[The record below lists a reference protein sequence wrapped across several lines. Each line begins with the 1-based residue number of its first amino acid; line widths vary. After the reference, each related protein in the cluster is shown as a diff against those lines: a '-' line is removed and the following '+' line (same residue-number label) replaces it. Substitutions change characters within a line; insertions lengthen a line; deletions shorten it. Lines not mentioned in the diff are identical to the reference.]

1 MVPRSEAARG
11 LEFARDA
18 PERAVVQIQVDGDWQ
33 AHSWNLRTGS
43 VVTATDGAATAAR
56 ISPDGQWLWWFD
68 DATQLW
74 WRTPFGS
81 SPRGRRER
89 PLRLHPSPDVDVA
102 VGGDGT
108 ALVSRPAPTTG
119 RLLSLLPVGRVRAG
133 AEPAFLG
140 SFSGIRSFHR
150 SLDDGLLA
158 VDTGEEIYVCSA
170 YTGQVIS
177 VERTGGE
184 WAAAGFAADG
194 AVVLTRARAGED
206 RDTAPVIGAQLW
218 HPRSALRRTLPFG
231 EVHHA
236 RLTLAYRGAGAL
248 LEAWEPAETGSADG
262 GRVCVYSLAFD
273 GSLPTR
279 IGPTIGSIQSGS
291 AVGGPGGAAYAIWHA
306 PDAPARLVNLTK
318 SEANLDPAAS
328 AHRQYRPVV
337 GGYGDEGPGR

>member
-11 LEFARDA
+11 LEFARDT
-18 PERAVVQIQVDGDWQ
+18 PERAVVQIRVNGDWQ

-68 DATQLW
+68 EATHLW
-74 WRTPFGS
+74 WRSPFGS

-89 PLRLHPSPDVDVA
+89 PLRLPPSRDVDVA

-140 SFSGIRSFHR
+140 SFSAIRSFHR

-170 YTGQVIS
+170 YTGQMIS
-177 VERTGGE
+177 VEQTGGE
-184 WAAAGFAADG
+184 WAAAGFTADG
-194 AVVLTRARAGED
+194 AAVLTRAPAGED
-206 RDTAPVIGAQLW
+206 RDTARVIGAQLW

-231 EVHHA
+231 EANPA
-236 RLTLAYRGAGAL
+236 RLTLAYRGTGAL
-248 LEAWEPAETGSADG
+248 LEAWEPTGASGADG
-262 GRVCVYSLAFD
+262 SRLCLYSLAFD

-279 IGPTIGSIQSGS
+279 IGPTIGSIQPGS
-291 AVGGPGGAAYAIWHA
+291 AVGGPGGAAYATWHA
-306 PDAPARLVNLTK
+306 PGAPARLVNLTE
-318 SEANLDPAAS
+318 SEASLDPAAP

-337 GGYGDEGPGR
+337 GGYDD

>member
-1 MVPRSEAARG
+1 VVPRSEAARG
-11 LEFARDA
+11 LEFARDT
-18 PERAVVQIQVDGDWQ
+18 PERAVVQIRVNGDWQ

-68 DATQLW
+68 EATHLW
-74 WRTPFGS
+74 WRSPFGS

-89 PLRLHPSPDVDVA
+89 PLRLPPSRDVDVA

-140 SFSGIRSFHR
+140 SFSAIRSFHR

-170 YTGQVIS
+170 YTGQMIS
-177 VERTGGE
+177 VEQTGGE
-184 WAAAGFAADG
+184 WAAAGFTADG
-194 AVVLTRARAGED
+194 AAVLTRAPAGED
-206 RDTAPVIGAQLW
+206 RDTARVIGAQLW

-231 EVHHA
+231 EANPA
-236 RLTLAYRGAGAL
+236 RLTLAYRGTGAL
-248 LEAWEPAETGSADG
+248 LEAWEPTGASGADG
-262 GRVCVYSLAFD
+262 SRLCLYSLAFD

-279 IGPTIGSIQSGS
+279 IGPTIGSIQPGS
-291 AVGGPGGAAYAIWHA
+291 AVGGPGGAAYATWHA
-306 PDAPARLVNLTK
+306 PGAPARLVNLTE
-318 SEANLDPAAS
+318 SEASLDPAAP

-337 GGYGDEGPGR
+337 GGYDD

>member
-11 LEFARDA
+11 LEFARDT
-18 PERAVVQIQVDGDWQ
+18 PERAVVQIRVNGDWQ

-68 DATQLW
+68 EATHLW
-74 WRTPFGS
+74 WRSPFGS

-89 PLRLHPSPDVDVA
+89 PLRLPPARDVVVA

-140 SFSGIRSFHR
+140 SFSAIRSFHR

-170 YTGQVIS
+170 YTGQMIS
-177 VERTGGE
+177 VEQTGGE
-184 WAAAGFAADG
+184 WAAAGFTADG
-194 AVVLTRARAGED
+194 AVVLTRAPAGED
-206 RDTAPVIGAQLW
+206 RDTARVIGAQLW

-231 EVHHA
+231 EANPA
-236 RLTLAYRGAGAL
+236 RLTLAYRGTGAL
-248 LEAWEPAETGSADG
+248 LEAWEPTGASGADG
-262 GRVCVYSLAFD
+262 SRLCLYSLAFD

-279 IGPTIGSIQSGS
+279 IGPTIGSIQPGS
-291 AVGGPGGAAYAIWHA
+291 AVGGPGGAAYATWHA
-306 PDAPARLVNLTK
+306 PGAPARLVNLTE
-318 SEANLDPAAS
+318 SEASLDPAAP

-337 GGYGDEGPGR
+337 GGYGD

>member
-11 LEFARDA
+11 LEFARDT
-18 PERAVVQIQVDGDWQ
+18 PERAVVQIRVNGDWQ

-68 DATQLW
+68 EATHLW
-74 WRTPFGS
+74 WRSPFGS

-89 PLRLHPSPDVDVA
+89 PLRLPPSRDVDVA

-140 SFSGIRSFHR
+140 SFSAIRSFHR

-170 YTGQVIS
+170 YTGQMIS
-177 VERTGGE
+177 VEQTGGE
-184 WAAAGFAADG
+184 WAAAGFTADG
-194 AVVLTRARAGED
+194 AVVLTRAPAGED
-206 RDTAPVIGAQLW
+206 RDTARVIGAQLW

-231 EVHHA
+231 EANPA
-236 RLTLAYRGAGAL
+236 RLTLAYRGTGAL
-248 LEAWEPAETGSADG
+248 LEAWEPTGASGADG
-262 GRVCVYSLAFD
+262 SRLCLYSLAFD

-279 IGPTIGSIQSGS
+279 IGPTIGSIQPGS
-291 AVGGPGGAAYAIWHA
+291 AVGGPGGAAYATWHA
-306 PDAPARLVNLTK
+306 PGAPARLVNLTE
-318 SEANLDPAAS
+318 SEASLDPAAP

-337 GGYGDEGPGR
+337 GGYDD